1 MHTDKSKVM
10 FSDYCRLSEL
20 RECRLKLKAQL
31 FSTFCKMAKEGEKY
45 IFTYWYSVVPLS
57 NSSNS
62 AQVSIN
68 AIIKDRHTDPEDII
82 SRIIPFTQKTLFSTF
97 SGLFKIGKNHSKK
110 IIGEKKMIVKCPRC
124 GSVVPFATD
133 KETTLLKDEIK
144 NKDTII
150 ENLRKD
156 NEELMKT
163 IEELQKKIPSNNE
176 GLPELEQMEEPK
188 VEEVEQ
194 LPEQPEEILP
204 SIEENQPETIRPEII
219 SELPVEE
226 AKEELSQES
235 VEEEK
240 PLEEI
245 PVEEETKAEESEDLK
260 VEEQTIEP
268 ELQPEQPEQPEIEE
282 IHEEKEEE
290 SVAEMPEENIPS
302 EELPTEENIEM
313 VEEPILKE
321 EAIEEQH
328 DEEPLEEKEEQPK
341 EEIPAMED
349 PYNIHKIPTIRI

>member
-82 SRIIPFTQKTLFSTF
+82 SRIIPFTQRTLFSTF

-133 KETTLLKDEIK
+133 KETALLKDEIK

-163 IEELQKKIPSNNE
+163 IEELQKKIPSDNE
-176 GLPELEQMEEPK
+176 ELPELEQIEEPK
-188 VEEVEQ
+188 VEE

-204 SIEENQPETIRPEII
+204 SIEDNQPEIIRPEII

-226 AKEELSQES
+226 AKEELPQES

-245 PVEEETKAEESEDLK
+245 PVKPVEEETKAEELEDLK
-260 VEEQTIEP
+260 VEEQIIEP
-268 ELQPEQPEQPEIEE
+268 ELQPEQPEIEE

-302 EELPTEENIEM
+302 EELPTEENNEM

-328 DEEPLEEKEEQPK
+328 DEESLEEKEEQPK